1 MRITPSSPLSL
12 RRLFLLLLLAL
23 LLLPGCGRLRRL
35 FASKAPENLHSV
47 TISWTASTS
56 PVARYY
62 VYRLYGLRGPDRL
75 TNAVVPRTQYTD
87 GTVGAGQTYSYYV
100 TSVDSKGIE

>member
-1 MRITPSSPLSL
+1 
-12 RRLFLLLLLAL
+12 
-23 LLLPGCGRLRRL
+23 L

-56 PVARYY
+56 PVAGYY
-62 VYRLYGLRGPDRL
+62 VYRVYGLRGPDRL
-75 TNAVVPRTQYTD
+75 TNAIVPRTQYTD

-100 TSVDSKGIE
+100 TSVDSKGIESKPSEKITVTIPTKVTPPARQ